1 MIQKMKRLLF
11 VPYLRLVLLAALP
24 AAVLPGLHA
33 QNALP
38 PLQWDIAAGMGSIHM
53 PGLGADWQHAQTVV
67 YAGVEQPF
75 NQRRTLSLALRFS
88 YARGKYQGDAVST
101 QLLFTFSPLIA
112 NAIEPG
118 IGLGVGYQRAF
129 SPSKSMHWDGE
140 SWTAGKQ
147 SKGLFHV
154 PLRLSLGYKAKG
166 KQYDFTPYVA
176 YQFQALFGYS
186 PDLSLLPQSHAL
198 IGLKI
203 ASH

>member
-1 MIQKMKRLLF
+1 MKRLL
-11 VPYLRLVLLAALP
+11 LVFFLHLALV
-24 AAVLPGLHA
+24 AAMLTTLQA
-33 QNALP
+33 QNSPP
-38 PLQWDIAAGMGSIHM
+38 PLQWDVAAGIGSIHM
-53 PGLGADWQHAQTVV
+53 PGLGANWQHAQTVV

-140 SWTAGKQ
+140 SWIAGRQ

-166 KQYDFTPYVA
+166 KQYDFTPYLA
-176 YQFQALFGYS
+176 CQLQALFGYS